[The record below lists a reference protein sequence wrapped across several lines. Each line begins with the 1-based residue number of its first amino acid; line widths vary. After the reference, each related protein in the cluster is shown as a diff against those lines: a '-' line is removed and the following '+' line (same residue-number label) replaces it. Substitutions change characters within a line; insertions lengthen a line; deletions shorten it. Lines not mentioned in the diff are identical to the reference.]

1 MLIESGLAAEARVVE
16 YDPYAYQ
23 VHEDPYP
30 VYRALRDEAPVYR
43 NQALGFW
50 ALSRHAD
57 VLAAFKDV
65 ETFSSR
71 HGVSLDQDVFH
82 ADADATMSFLA
93 MDPPRHTRMRALV
106 SRGFTPRR
114 VAELEPRIRA
124 IAREHLDACAEQ
136 RPLRLHRGLRRQ
148 APDGRDQRAARRA
161 GSGPADAAR
170 LGRHGGAPRRRHAR
184 PARGGRAGG
193 AADAPVLQPR

>member
-1 MLIESGLAAEARVVE
+1 MVE
-16 YDPYAYQ
+16 YDPYVYQ

-43 NQALGFW
+43 NQAQGFW

-82 ADADATMSFLA
+82 PDADATMSFLA

-106 SRGFTPRR
+106 SRPPATS
-114 VAELEPRIRA
+114 
-124 IAREHLDACAEQ
+124 
-136 RPLRLHRGLRRQ
+136 
-148 APDGRDQRAARRA
+148 RRA
-161 GSGPADAAR
+161 MGLPMLPSPTKPTRSAMATSSRSAQATTIYIG
-170 LGRHGGAPRRRHAR
+170 
-184 PARGGRAGG
+184 
-193 AADAPVLQPR
+193 PVL